1 MPRSIYRSLL
11 SWTKD
16 NRDRSLMVI
25 AVILLLASGIVLL
38 IVDGKAYAT
47 ETDGTLTR
55 NRYGRGSKTEEL
67 EIGIQ
72 GDRDRIPIRL
82 EVQEQQYGTE
92 KIKKV
97 FDRAISQ
104 MERRILGTNKS
115 LDHIEEDMELIQE
128 IPEEPIAVEWEL
140 DRYDVMNI
148 YGELQHE
155 ALEEKGSII
164 NMKAVLTYKA
174 DPQNQALYQCTA
186 ILYPKELKGAAK
198 LAEKVRDAAEQTE
211 EDTRTE
217 KKLNLPDTMDD
228 KVVSYYRK
236 MNMRGAVLA
245 VMAVLVAILLY
256 AQEKQH
262 EFKKDKEKRLQM
274 LLDYPE
280 LANKF
285 TLLLGAGL
293 TVRNTWKKMVRDY
306 EEHIEERGIRYAYE
320 EMKITLNEMQS
331 GVTEAESYERF
342 GRRCKVQEYVKF
354 GALLSQNLRKGT
366 KGLVQ
371 LLRMDALQAFEE
383 RKARA
388 RRLGEEAGTKL
399 LLPMFLMLTVVLV
412 IVVVPAFLS
421 MQM

>member
-1 MPRSIYRSLL
+1 M
-11 SWTKD
+11 
-16 NRDRSLMVI
+16 
-25 AVILLLASGIVLL
+25 LLASGIVLL
-38 IVDGKAYAT
+38 ILDGKAYAT
-47 ETDGTLTR
+47 ETDGTIAR
-55 NRYGRGSKTEEL
+55 NQYGKGGKTEDL

-72 GDRDRIPIRL
+72 GGRDRIPIQL
-82 EVQEQQYGTE
+82 EVQEQQYSTKE
-92 KIKKV
+92 IKKV

-104 MERRILGTNKS
+104 MERRILGTNQS

-148 YGELQHE
+148 YGELQHD
-155 ALEEKGSII
+155 ALDKKGTII
-164 NMKAVLTYKA
+164 NMKAVLTYKVN
-174 DPQNQALYQCTA
+174 PQNQALYQCTA
-186 ILYPKELKGAAK
+186 IIYPKELKGVAGF
-198 LAEKVRDAAEQTE
+198 AEKVRVVAEQIE
-211 EDTRTE
+211 KDTRTE
-217 KKLNLPDTMDD
+217 KKLNLPDTVDD
-228 KVVSYYRK
+228 KAVSYYRG
-236 MNMRGAVLA
+236 MNMRGAVVA
-245 VMAVLVAILLY
+245 IMAALVAILLY
-256 AQEKQH
+256 AREKQNG
-262 EFKKDKEKRLQM
+262 FKKEKEKRLQM

-293 TVRNTWKKMVRDY
+293 TVRNTWKKMVSDY
-306 EEHIEERGIRYAYE
+306 EEQIEEWGIRYAYE
-320 EMKITLNEMQS
+320 EMKVTLNEMQS
-331 GVTEAESYERF
+331 GITEAESYERF

-383 RKARA
+383 RKTRA
-388 RRLGEEAGTKL
+388 KRLGEEAGTKL
-399 LLPMFLMLTVVLV
+399 LLPMFLMLTVVLI

>member
-1 MPRSIYRSLL
+1 
-11 SWTKD
+11 
-16 NRDRSLMVI
+16 MVI

-72 GDRDRIPIRL
+72 GDRDRIPIQL
-82 EVQEQQYGTE
+82 EVQEQQYGTKE
-92 KIKKV
+92 IKKV

-186 ILYPKELKGAAK
+186 ILYPKELKGVAK
-198 LAEKVRDAAEQTE
+198 LVEKVRDAAEQTE

-217 KKLNLPDTMDD
+217 KKLNLPDTVDD

-256 AQEKQH
+256 AQEKQN

>member
-1 MPRSIYRSLL
+1 
-11 SWTKD
+11 
-16 NRDRSLMVI
+16 MVF
-25 AVILLLASGIVLL
+25 AVILLLASGMVLL
-38 IVDGKAYAT
+38 ILDGKAYAT
-47 ETDGTLTR
+47 ETDGTITR
-55 NRYGRGSKTEEL
+55 NEHGKGSRTEEL
-67 EIGIQ
+67 EAGIQ
-72 GDRDRIPIRL
+72 GGSDRIPIQI
-82 EVQEQQYGTE
+82 EVQEQQYSAKE
-92 KIKKV
+92 IKKV

-148 YGELQHE
+148 YGELQHD
-155 ALEEKGSII
+155 ALDKKGSII
-164 NMKAVLTYKA
+164 NIKAVLTYKEN
-174 DPQNQALYQCTA
+174 PQNQALYQCTA
-186 ILYPKELKGAAK
+186 VLYPKELKGADK
-198 LAEKVRDAAEQTE
+198 LAEKVRNAAEQTE
-211 EDTRTE
+211 EETRTE
-217 KKLNLPDTMDD
+217 KELNLPDTVDD
-228 KVVSYYRK
+228 KAVSYYRK
-236 MNMRGAVLA
+236 MNIRGAVLA
-245 VMAVLVAILLY
+245 VMAALVAILLY
-256 AQEKQH
+256 AQEKQN
-262 EFKKDKEKRLQM
+262 EFKREKEKRLQM

-306 EEHIEERGIRYAYE
+306 EEQIEEWGIRYAYE
-320 EMKITLNEMQS
+320 EMKVTLNEMQS

-371 LLRMDALQAFEE
+371 LLRIDALQAFEE
-383 RKARA
+383 RKTRA

-399 LLPMFLMLTVVLV
+399 LLPMFLMLSVVLV

-421 MQM
+421 MQI